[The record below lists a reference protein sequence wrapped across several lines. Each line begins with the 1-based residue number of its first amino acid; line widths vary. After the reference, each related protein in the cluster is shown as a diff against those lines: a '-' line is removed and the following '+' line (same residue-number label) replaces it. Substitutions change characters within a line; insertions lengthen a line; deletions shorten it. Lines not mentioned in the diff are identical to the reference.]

1 MFHAETEDRG
11 RVIVSYLLLFG
22 VEAYALPDNRRL
34 RTGGT
39 PDCEGHFKADSE
51 DTLAGLASAIRKS
64 MSVSGQQGIGNLGKL
79 LILARK
85 LIGRCG
91 PFISWWD
98 ITSHI

>member
-1 MFHAETEDRG
+1 MFHAETKNRG
-11 RVIVSYLLLFG
+11 RVIVSDFLLLG

-34 RTGGT
+34 RTGST
-39 PDCEGHFKADSE
+39 PDCEGHFKADGE
-51 DTLAGLASAIRKS
+51 DTLTGLTGTISKS
-64 MSVSGQQGIGNLGKL
+64 MSVLRQQGIGGFGRL

-91 PFISWWD
+91 PFMFWWD